1 VPAFDPG
8 GWLAHP
14 LAILT
19 GVALLELGCV
29 LHAVMPPAGAEP
41 APAAAVASPNPRPDP
56 VAPKWPPARLDAILA
71 RPLFTPGRT
80 PARPERAPSPP
91 SATPP
96 RLAGLIV
103 TGDER
108 RAIFASAKGERPVVV
123 GTGGRLGPFTVTAID
138 ASTVEL
144 AGPDG
149 VRTLRPATD
158 ADLRSRFA
166 YKGPIVARIDPI
178 RRERETESDQ

>member
-1 VPAFDPG
+1 VPAFDPE

-14 LAILT
+14 LAILA
-19 GVALLELGCV
+19 GVAFLELGCI

-41 APAAAVASPNPRPDP
+41 APSVAVASPNPRPDP

-71 RPLFTPGRT
+71 RPLFAPGRT

-91 SATPP
+91 PATPP

-123 GTGGRLGPFTVTAID
+123 GAGGRLGPFTVTAID
-138 ASTVEL
+138 AGTVEL

-166 YKGPIVARIDPI
+166 YKGPIVAWIDPV